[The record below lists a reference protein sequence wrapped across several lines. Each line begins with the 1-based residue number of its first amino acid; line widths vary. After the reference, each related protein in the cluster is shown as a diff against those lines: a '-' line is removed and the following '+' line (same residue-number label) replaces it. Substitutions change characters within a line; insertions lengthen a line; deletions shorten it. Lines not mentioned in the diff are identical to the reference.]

1 MIDRSFPAHGVI
13 PAKAG
18 TSVSE
23 RAAGAENRVSRFRG
37 NDPVGNCTARVEE
50 NT

>member
-1 MIDRSFPAHGVI
+1 MSSCYPSHGVI

-23 RAAGAENRVSRFRG
+23 RAASTANRVSRFRG
-37 NDPVGNCTARVEE
+37 NDPVGSCTAPVEE
-50 NT
+50 RT